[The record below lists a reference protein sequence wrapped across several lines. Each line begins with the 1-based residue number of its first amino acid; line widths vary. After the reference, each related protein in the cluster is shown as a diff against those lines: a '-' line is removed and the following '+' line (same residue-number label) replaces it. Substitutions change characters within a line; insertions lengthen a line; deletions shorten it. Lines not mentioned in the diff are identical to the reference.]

1 MTGSAGR
8 RVLALACATA
18 LAVAAPAAAAKRRVL
33 CADRV
38 ALRAAPAGFVIG
50 HLFRPQTLTVVGR
63 TERRSWTLVR
73 KRRLRGWV
81 PSRVL
86 CRR

>member
-1 MTGSAGR
+1 MTG
-8 RVLALACATA
+8 ALR
-18 LAVAAPAAAAKRRVL
+18 LAVPALICAGALTAAAPAAAAERRAL

-38 ALRAAPAGFVIG
+38 ALRASPAGFVVG

-63 TERRSWTLVR
+63 TERDRWTLVR
-73 KRRLRGWV
+73 KRRLRGWI

-86 CRR
+86 CEP